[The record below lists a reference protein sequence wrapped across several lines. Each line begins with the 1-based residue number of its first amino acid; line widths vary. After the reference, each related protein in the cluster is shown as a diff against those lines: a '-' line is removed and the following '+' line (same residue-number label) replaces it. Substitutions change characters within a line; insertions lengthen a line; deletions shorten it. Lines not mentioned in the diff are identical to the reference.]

1 MNHIILG
8 KEEKMIELTS
18 KARRAAQKINQAI
31 ELRLPVS
38 ARDRGAEG
46 SLIATVLIIV
56 VVIALAAIFREKIF
70 DVIGRLFVRI
80 EDGVGGF

>member
-1 MNHIILG
+1 
-8 KEEKMIELTS
+8 MIDLTS
-18 KARRAAQKINQAI
+18 KARRTAQKINQAI
-31 ELRLPVS
+31 ERHLPVP
-38 ARDRGAEG
+38 AEDLGAEG